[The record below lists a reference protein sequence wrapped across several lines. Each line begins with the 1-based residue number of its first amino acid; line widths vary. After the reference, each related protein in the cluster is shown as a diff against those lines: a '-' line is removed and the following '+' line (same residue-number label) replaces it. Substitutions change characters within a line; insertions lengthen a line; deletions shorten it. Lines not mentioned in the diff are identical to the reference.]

1 MGVARK
7 GGCDLSSFHLLQ
19 LISAPQLAPKK
30 TESILIFHSDECEMK
45 TLNEKLD
52 QIASAGRERG
62 GEESCLAGWAQLS
75 PQLEL
80 GTEHCL
86 GYAGLGCADEQQ
98 LILITVICAAV
109 HNDA

>member
-1 MGVARK
+1 M
-7 GGCDLSSFHLLQ
+7 SSFHLLQ

-30 TESILIFHSDECEMK
+30 AESILIFHSDECEMK

-52 QIASAGRERG
+52 QIASARRERG
-62 GEESCLAGWAQLS
+62 GESCLAGWAQLS
-75 PQLEL
+75 PQLEP

-86 GYAGLGCADEQQ
+86 CYAGLGCADEQQ

>member
-1 MGVARK
+1 M
-7 GGCDLSSFHLLQ
+7 SSFHLLQ

-30 TESILIFHSDECEMK
+30 AESILIFHSDECEMK

-62 GEESCLAGWAQLS
+62 GESGAAWLAGHSCRPSIVW
-75 PQLEL
+75 
-80 GTEHCL
+80 
-86 GYAGLGCADEQQ
+86 AGLGCADEQQ